1 MIQLCYNTARSAYPI
16 PIKCGLQIA
25 IVITAF
31 DYAAVIRPLTD
42 NTARIIRVI
51 AINSTIIDTI
61 PIIQSVVVLFD
72 CVPIMPP
79 AKRLVALLLRWRPT
93 NA

>member
-1 MIQLCYNTARSAYPI
+1 MIQLCYNTARSTYPI
-16 PIKCGLQIA
+16 RLKGGLQIA

-61 PIIQSVVVLFD
+61 PDIRLIFVKCNMIALHLSII
-72 CVPIMPP
+72 VPEI
-79 AKRLVALLLRWRPT
+79 
-93 NA
+93 